1 MDTLF
6 QWNHAHIVFAKFT
19 DSVPTPLL
27 IDLLVLDRTRSE
39 NVIPKDPGTMWH
51 HTSNVAG
58 GGEINLI
65 NKAFWG
71 EFWPM
76 DYYRQPPPPKCLFT
90 ATKKHT
96 YNCCKAW
103 DIWSLL
109 VRKLYKEK
117 KNDIIEDRFGTF
129 NVVLLKDS
137 RQVWSLLGAE
147 TII

>member
-1 MDTLF
+1 MYLLVSRYISEWSTMDTLF

-19 DSVPTPLL
+19 NSVPTPLL

-51 HTSNVAG
+51 HTSNVAED
-58 GGEINLI
+58 GEINLI

-76 DYYRQPPPPKCLFT
+76 DYYRQPPPPKFLFT

-96 YNCCKAW
+96 HIVAA
-103 DIWSLL
+103 
-109 VRKLYKEK
+109 RH
-117 KNDIIEDRFGTF
+117 GTF
-129 NVVLLKDS
+129 GVFWYESYTRKRRTTSLKMDLELLMLS
-137 RQVWSLLGAE
+137 Y
-147 TII
+147 